1 MGVRRTTLAVTT
13 GLLLL
18 LAGCGGGDGAGGADG
33 GVSLTIWADDKYSR
47 AIRGS
52 ATQWGE

>member
-1 MGVRRTTLAVTT
+1 MRVRWTISAIMA
-13 GLLLL
+13 GLMLL
-18 LAGCGGGDGAGGADG
+18 LAGCGASGGASDGGADG

-52 ATQWGE
+52 AA